1 MESGFLKGLD
11 SDGTYR
17 IKDYDTGLI
26 ATAKGSDLAK
36 DGLTVCRRK
45 RPDSAFF
52 IIGACE

>member
-1 MESGFLKGLD
+1 VESGFLKGLD

-45 RPDSAFF
+45 RPDSALFHYRRL
-52 IIGACE
+52 